1 MRQGT
6 CTECGSATIRAAR
19 NAISGQVG
27 NTGQGS
33 HTGLLPHIVGQHRG
47 ILRPFQGEVWS
58 YACLTCG
65 RFEHRIHD
73 PATLD
78 FIAKNWVPVTPAE
91 AAPPAGDGAG

>member
-1 MRQGT
+1 M
-6 CTECGSATIRAAR
+6 
-19 NAISGQVG
+19 
-27 NTGQGS
+27 
-33 HTGLLPHIVGQHRG
+33 LPHIAGATPRG

-78 FIAKNWVPVTPAE
+78 FIANNWIAVAPA
-91 AAPPAGDGAG
+91 APAPPAAGNGS